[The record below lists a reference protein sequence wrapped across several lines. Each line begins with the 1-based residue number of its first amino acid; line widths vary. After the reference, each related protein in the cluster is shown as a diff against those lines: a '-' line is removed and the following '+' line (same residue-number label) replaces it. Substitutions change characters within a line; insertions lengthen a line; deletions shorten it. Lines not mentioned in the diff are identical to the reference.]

1 MLALFVAA
9 PFAAQ
14 NAPSSKEVGPKPPTG
29 HLDLGLFTHSENCV
43 ACHNNLSTS
52 TGEDVSIGTSWRST
66 MMANS
71 ARDPYWHAGVRR
83 ESIDH
88 PEHSG
93 AIQDECAACH
103 MPMTTRIYRA
113 AGGEGQVFS
122 HLPIVGDDDSEFH
135 RLAADGISCTVCH
148 QIGPDKLGTR
158 ESFNSS
164 FVMLPTPKSGTR
176 VIFGPYQVDKGR
188 KTIMRSNSGFEQA
201 KGDHI
206 TKSELCAS
214 CHTLITQAFGP
225 NGEVIGSLPEQM
237 NYQEWQHSDFPKEEK
252 SCQSCHMPAAKGP
265 IRIASELGDFRESL
279 SRHVF
284 VGGNAFM
291 VRLMS
296 SKRAELG
303 VEALPQESEA
313 TAKATVRQLQEDT
326 ATLAITEA
334 ALQGTTLNVDLD
346 VRNLTG
352 HKFPTGYPSRRT
364 WLHVTVRDAQGRA
377 VFESGAINPN
387 GSITGN
393 DSDADAT
400 KWEPHY
406 AQITRPDQV
415 QIYEPILGDRNGVP
429 TTGLLT
435 ATQYLKDNRLL
446 PRGFV
451 KATADAEVGVYG
463 DAKQDGDFDSSGDRI
478 HYAVTVPGAG
488 PYRVEAELLY
498 QTIGY
503 RWAHN
508 LEKYDAPEPKRF
520 VGYYNEYSSGSSVQV
535 AHTAVMVR

>member
-1 MLALFVAA
+1 
-9 PFAAQ
+9 
-14 NAPSSKEVGPKPPTG
+14 
-29 HLDLGLFTHSENCV
+29 
-43 ACHNNLSTS
+43 
-52 TGEDVSIGTSWRST
+52 
-66 MMANS
+66 
-71 ARDPYWHAGVRR
+71 
-83 ESIDH
+83 
-88 PEHSG
+88 
-93 AIQDECAACH
+93 
-103 MPMTTRIYRA
+103 
-113 AGGEGQVFS
+113 
-122 HLPIVGDDDSEFH
+122 
-135 RLAADGISCTVCH
+135 
-148 QIGPDKLGTR
+148 
-158 ESFNSS
+158 
-164 FVMLPTPKSGTR
+164 
-176 VIFGPYQVDKGR
+176 
-188 KTIMRSNSGFEQA
+188 
-201 KGDHI
+201 
-206 TKSELCAS
+206 
-214 CHTLITQAFGP
+214 
-225 NGEVIGSLPEQM
+225 M

-415 QIYEPILGDRNGVP
+415 QIYEPILGDRNGAP

-463 DAKQDGDFDSSGDRI
+463 DAKQDGDFDSSGDKIR
-478 HYAVTVPGAG
+478 YAVTVPGGG

-508 LEKYDAPEPKRF
+508 LERYDAREPKAF
-520 VGYYNEYSSGSSVQV
+520 LGYYTSNANLDGKFRRVSVTLKGNTQASLDFRQGYYAGKQFGKFNTQEKERQLEEALMLQDPVTELTLALEINYFQLNRAEYFVPMALKVPGSELALARKGGAERTLIDFIGEINLLEEKSGVRALRPEKIRLVPAAGARLVGKIETANYLGGSTLYRVRGNDGRTLLARFLRRQV
-535 AHTAVMVR
+535 AQLKVLSHSEVPDSRDVKIISVVGES